1 MWAPG
6 VEEGEEASA
15 RAEKFDSRKKL
26 PKRLPH
32 FPTTPVDHGP
42 KGPTFITVVWEMSKE
57 DIAEPTLPLPMEHQ
71 LQYGA
76 RRKGKWCVSFCG
88 CRDCFSFVHSNPFS
102 GVCF

>member
-1 MWAPG
+1 MNGSG

-15 RAEKFDSRKKL
+15 RAGKFDQKKKL
-26 PKRLPH
+26 PKRVPH
-32 FPTTPVDHGP
+32 YPDRPLDQGP

-76 RRKGKWCVSFCG
+76 RRKGKWCVSAWVRTECDDSLLNLYSVLG
-88 CRDCFSFVHSNPFS
+88 R
-102 GVCF
+102 